1 MAQTYAQIHTPLQTY
16 GKQPQRGKAG
26 EQRAARELRAKGY
39 SVKYNNTH
47 PQGII
52 DLTATKNG
60 HTKKIQVKNITSRN
74 LTTKQTARKRIA
86 GKPFGIK
93 RIPKGIEV
101 WVYDK
106 SKRKY
111 TFK

>member
-1 MAQTYAQIHTPLQTY
+1 MARTFAQINTPQKTY
-16 GKQPQRGKAG
+16 GKQPERGKVG
-26 EQRAARELRAKGY
+26 ERRAARELREKGY

-47 PQGII
+47 PQGIVDI
-52 DLTATKNG
+52 IATKNG

-74 LTTKQTARKRIA
+74 LTTKESARKRIA

-93 RIPKGIEV
+93 RIPKGLEV

-111 TFK
+111 KFR